1 MLESTLM
8 LEVKTNKNPKGQSLI
23 ITLTFNFSHFISN
36 LYIKLS
42 GHLLSVPKDLAIHVT
57 DL

>member
-23 ITLTFNFSHFISN
+23 ITLT
-36 LYIKLS
+36 
-42 GHLLSVPKDLAIHVT
+42 LAILYQIIT
-57 DL
+57 